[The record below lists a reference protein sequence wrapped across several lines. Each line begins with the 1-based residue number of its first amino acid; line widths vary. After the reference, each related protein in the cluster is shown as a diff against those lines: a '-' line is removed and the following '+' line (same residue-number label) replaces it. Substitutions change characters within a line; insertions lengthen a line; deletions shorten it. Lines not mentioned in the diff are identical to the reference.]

1 MDWKECVE
9 RRLAKKIHAD
19 IALINSLKE
28 TSKNKSISAASL
40 EISEVTSSSVITL
53 CYDSLRELLEALA
66 LSHSYK
72 IYNHECYT
80 CFLKSVLNKEEIADA
95 YDQVRKIRNAI
106 NYYGRKIS
114 VEEMKTTLVGIK
126 SLIEQCKKLFDK

>member
-66 LSHSYK
+66 IKHCYK

-80 CFLKSVLNKEEIADA
+80 CFLKSVLSEEEIADA
-95 YDQVRKIRNAI
+95 YDRIRKIRNAI

-114 VEEMKTTLVGIK
+114 IEEAEATIGEIK
-126 SLIEQCKKLFDK
+126 NLINLCKRLLDK